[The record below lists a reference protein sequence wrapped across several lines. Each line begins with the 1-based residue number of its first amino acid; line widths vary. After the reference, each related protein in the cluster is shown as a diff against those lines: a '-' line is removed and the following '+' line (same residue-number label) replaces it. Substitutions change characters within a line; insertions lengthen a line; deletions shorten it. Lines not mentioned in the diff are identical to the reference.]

1 MGRVRWRGR
10 AIIILLRLTL
20 IDAYRH
26 RIRAPIKHTI
36 FWPDH
41 HLGVSWLAAPYYDLL
56 TSFWR
61 GSPSLAYRAYPTCR
75 WGIVVAI
82 SIWASR
88 SNCPDSVCGARLE
101 VSARTEQCR
110 NLQQILEYKL
120 TRWQN
125 GNTFWCPLML
135 ISERY
140 PDFNLR
146 LITKGWHAWSFFEM
160 LIWGR

>member
-26 RIRAPIKHTI
+26 RIRAPIKHTV

-56 TSFWR
+56 MR
-61 GSPSLAYRAYPTCR
+61 
-75 WGIVVAI
+75 VAI
-82 SIWASR
+82 TGVPR
-88 SNCPDSVCGARLE
+88 VPNMSVGDRCRDKYMGKQIEPSGLCLGGSRLE